1 MRSRSRGGRAGTS
14 DGAPSLIDDDDD
26 DRSRPI
32 TITPP
37 RLEHSSPEIRL
48 FASEVVEAVHSL
60 GKKIHDT
67 RADVSRLDRIH
78 ETVMQ
83 NEGIMKHLA
92 PTLTRLPAQLAE
104 LNAFM
109 RHELPSL
116 RQRIEDASETIA
128 EIETRIVAI
137 ERTTHDVGQMPTR
150 IKALEEHR
158 IIETTRMQTKESGVV
173 SRRATI
179 AFVILVLGFFGTQ
192 LYNCVRLANHQ

>member
-1 MRSRSRGGRAGTS
+1 MRSRSRGGTSS
-14 DGAPSLIDDDDD
+14 DGTPSLVDEDD

-48 FASEVVEAVHSL
+48 FASEVVQAVHSL

-83 NEGIMKHLA
+83 NDGIMKHLA
-92 PTLTRLPAQLAE
+92 PTLTKLPAQLAE

-109 RHELPSL
+109 RHELPIL
-116 RQRIEDASETIA
+116 RQRVEDASETVA
-128 EIETRIVAI
+128 EVEARLVAI
-137 ERTTHDVGQMPTR
+137 ERATTDVGQLPTR

-158 IIETTRMQTKESGVV
+158 IVETTKKQTQESGVA

-179 AFVILVLGFFGTQ
+179 AFVILVIGFLGTQ